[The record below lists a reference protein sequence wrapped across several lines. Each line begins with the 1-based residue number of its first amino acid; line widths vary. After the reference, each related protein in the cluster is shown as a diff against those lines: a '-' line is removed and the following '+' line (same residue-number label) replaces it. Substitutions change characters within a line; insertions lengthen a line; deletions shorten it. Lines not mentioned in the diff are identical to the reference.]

1 MATTTV
7 AVTRRWPP
15 AGKDQLPLLV
25 SSLAVAVGSFMPWI
39 VVGGLGVSGWRGGG
53 VWTFYAATVGI
64 GGALVR
70 RRGLAAASAL
80 AAGLVAVGVG
90 GWQVLHL
97 ASRVGFDGWSPG
109 LGLMA
114 VILGGVIALRSA
126 WRLGLDPSP
135 G

>member
-1 MATTTV
+1 MATPTV

-15 AGKDQLPLLV
+15 AGRDQLPLLV

-53 VWTFYAATVGI
+53 AWTFYAATVGI

-80 AAGLVAVGVG
+80 VAGGVAVGVG
-90 GWQVLHL
+90 CWQVLHL
-97 ASRVGFDGWSPG
+97 ASRVGFDGWTPG
-109 LGLMA
+109 VGLMA

-126 WRLGLDPSP
+126 WRLGLEPRP